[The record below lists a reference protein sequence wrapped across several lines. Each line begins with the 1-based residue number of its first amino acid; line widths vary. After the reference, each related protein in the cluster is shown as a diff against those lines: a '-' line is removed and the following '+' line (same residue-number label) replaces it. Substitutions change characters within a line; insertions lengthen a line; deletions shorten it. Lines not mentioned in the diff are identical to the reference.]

1 MSINTRHAL
10 HPLALAVT
18 LALAARGGAARASA
32 PRGTASC
39 PTVGTTARL

>member
-18 LALAARGGAARASA
+18 LALAASGGNHD
-32 PRGTASC
+32 PPHTTPPPQPQL
-39 PTVGTTARL
+39 PTLHDP

>member
-18 LALAARGGAARASA
+18 LALTACGGNQDT
-32 PRGTASC
+32 P
-39 PTVGTTARL
+39 